1 MDLDRDSASV
11 LLIEAAYN
19 ADADA
24 VADLL
29 RTGAKSD
36 VSDNNGFT
44 ALHWCAFRGAVSPR
58 MCDIA
63 DMLISAGAD
72 VNAVTNPGDTVLC
85 FAIDSGNQQLVKELL
100 RRGAQPNLRSNGV
113 TPLMRAA
120 ACGSEEIVRI
130 LAVNRSGR

>member
-85 FAIDSGNQQLVKELL
+85 FAIDSGNQQLV
-100 RRGAQPNLRSNGV
+100 PNDFLGF
-113 TPLMRAA
+113 
-120 ACGSEEIVRI
+120 
-130 LAVNRSGR
+130 LA